1 MSSIIR
7 LSIIQAI
14 QFYDAPPKRNRGQ
27 TTAIT
32 AVIGEDLGA
41 GLLINY
47 YRRQGCQA
55 ETLPDNVT
63 PGTNK
68 GSRLDR
74 WVIVTKGK
82 QVTHYQVEIKNW
94 GAAAIGGR
102 RIAIDADARTL
113 KQHKIERWSKEWNGQ
128 GFIKAG
134 VQKVLI
140 PMKPPEGARHIE
152 PLVCFWD
159 AMHPS
164 GGNSPLFSVKL
175 ENQHFKRVWIFSMSS
190 YLRTLMKSGKTY
202 LQIDAPD
209 IVARLDWLSLLI
221 QK

>member
-1 MSSIIR
+1 MKHYIC
-7 LSIIQAI
+7 LPVNKLLE
-14 QFYDAPPKRNRGQ
+14 FYDDPPQKEKKH
-27 TTAIT
+27 TIAIT
-32 AVIGEDLGA
+32 AMIGESLGA
-41 GLLINY
+41 GLLIDY
-47 YRRQGCQA
+47 YHSTGCNA
-55 ETLPDNVT
+55 RVLDKSVT
-63 PGTNK
+63 TGTNK
-68 GSRLDR
+68 GKRLDR
-74 WVIVTKGK
+74 WLVVTNNKK
-82 QVTHYQVEIKNW
+82 ITYYQVEIKNW

-102 RIAIDADARTL
+102 RIAIDADLRTL
-113 KQHKIERWSKEWNGQ
+113 KQHKIERWSKEWNSQ

-190 YLRTLMKSGKTY
+190 YLRTLAKSGKAY
-202 LQIDAPD
+202 IQIDAPD

-221 QK
+221 QR

>member
-1 MSSIIR
+1 MKHSIRFQINK
-7 LSIIQAI
+7 LLE
-14 QFYDAPPKRNRGQ
+14 FYDNPPQREKKH

-32 AVIGEDLGA
+32 AMIGESLGA
-41 GLLINY
+41 GLLIDY
-47 YRRQGCQA
+47 YQSTGC
-55 ETLPDNVT
+55 NVRVLDKSVT
-63 PGTNK
+63 TGTNK
-68 GSRLDR
+68 GKRLDR
-74 WVIVTKGK
+74 WLAITKTS
-82 QVTHYQVEIKNW
+82 QTVYYQVEIKNW

-140 PMKPPEGARHIE
+140 PMKPPEGARRIE

-175 ENQHFKRVWIFSMSS
+175 ENHHFKRVWIFSMSS

-209 IVARLDWLSLLI
+209 IVARLNWLSLLI